1 MCNLSEGVER
11 KGIEKGI
18 QQGIQRGIQQ
28 GKIYGTIEVY
38 REDKLPEDEI
48 LKRIRQK
55 FSLTE
60 DEAKEYMAYRECV

>member
-11 KGIEKGI
+11 KGIEKG
-18 QQGIQRGIQQ
+18 R
-28 GKIYGTIEVY
+28 IYGTIEVY
-38 REDKLPEDEI
+38 RDDKLPEDEI

-60 DEAKEYMAYRECV
+60 DEAKEYMAY

>member
-1 MCNLSEGVER
+1 MGLLNGQFDKPG
-11 KGIEKGI
+11 KGIEKG
-18 QQGIQRGIQQ
+18 R
-28 GKIYGTIEVY
+28 IYGTIEVY
-38 REDKLPEDEI
+38 RDDKLPEDEI

>member
-11 KGIEKGI
+11 KGFEKGF
-18 QQGIQRGIQQ
+18 QLGFQLGI
-28 GKIYGTIEVY
+28 IYGVIAIY
-38 REDKLPEDEI
+38 RNNKLPEDEI

-60 DEAKEYMAYRECV
+60 DEAKECMAYRECV

>member
-11 KGIEKGI
+11 KGIEKG
-18 QQGIQRGIQQ
+18 R
-28 GKIYGTIEVY
+28 IYGTIEVY
-38 REDKLPEDEI
+38 RDDKLPEDKI